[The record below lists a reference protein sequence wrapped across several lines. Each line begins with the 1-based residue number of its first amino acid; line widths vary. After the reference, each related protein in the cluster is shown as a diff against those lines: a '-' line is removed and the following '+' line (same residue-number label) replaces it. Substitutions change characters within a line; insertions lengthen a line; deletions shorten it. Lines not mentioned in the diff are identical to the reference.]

1 VGAFWNPYSGIII
14 NGRRLS
20 KREVSRLKRSWSKQ
34 LRLSEMNF
42 FGWFR
47 KAKET
52 IASLFKFFMVD
63 K

>member
-1 VGAFWNPYSGIII
+1 MGAFWNPYSGIIL
-14 NGRRLS
+14 NNRRLS

-42 FGWFR
+42 FGR
-47 KAKET
+47 CMKAKNT
-52 IASLFKFFMVD
+52 IAFLFKFFIVD